1 MKKIILSFLA
11 SIGFLTLLGCVGFYF
26 MINALLKN
34 ISIEEEEE
42 KITHNSV
49 LNLKVGR
56 LPFAD
61 VTTNGDIIS
70 LVTSGRT
77 PSLFETIS
85 ALKQAAT
92 DSRIKGVFLNIEGSS
107 LTLAQ
112 AQELREALTLF
123 REAKKPIY
131 AFAYSFGEGAG
142 GTTPYYLATIADK
155 IFMQPQGNVELTGY
169 AIDSYFMRDF
179 LDKHKVKPQLDRREG
194 YKGIIETYTNNDFS
208 SETKQNLSNLL
219 GNMLDQVTETIATKL
234 NVRHLDIKELIDAA
248 PYVDTVAVDKK
259 LLTQLLHKDEVE
271 KLFDTNPEVKTTF
284 VSVKTYRKSAPT
296 HNTTHSFALV
306 SVSGEITTPAPASY
320 NQEQNSPEKVVKSL
334 QKAAADS
341 SISAIILRIDSPGGT
356 VTGSEAIWYEVNR
369 IANTLK
375 KPIIV
380 SMGTLAASAG
390 YQIAAPATKIVAN
403 PGTITGSIGVASGK
417 ISIKEAAA
425 EFGINLRQIK
435 TAKHAGMWSMA
446 EEFSPEEWANM
457 QKDLDHYYDIFL
469 KKVADGR
476 HLSLDKTR
484 NIAKGQVWTGQQAK
498 EIGLVDELGGFLK
511 ALSVAKQLVNIS
523 EDTPVE
529 IVMMEEPNFIGSFF
543 DDFLGGVE
551 LISHLSQQV
560 KTMMQGQTAVE
571 SKLGFIPH

>member
-11 SIGFLTLLGCVGFYF
+11 SIGFLTLLGGIGFYF
-26 MINALLKN
+26 MISALLKTTV
-34 ISIEEEEE
+34 EEKEE
-42 KITHNSV
+42 KISHNTV

-70 LVTSGRT
+70 LITNGRA
-77 PSLFETIS
+77 PSLFETVS
-85 ALKQAAT
+85 VLKQAAT
-92 DSRIKGVFLNIEGSS
+92 DSRIKGVFLTIEGSNI
-107 LTLAQ
+107 TLAQ

-123 REAKKPIY
+123 QQAKKPIY

-155 IFMQPQGNVELTGY
+155 IFMQPQGSVELTGY
-169 AIDSYFMRDF
+169 AIDSYFVRDL
-179 LDKHKVKPQLDRREG
+179 LDKHKIKPQLDRREG

-208 SETKQNLSNLL
+208 PETKQNLSSLL
-219 GNMLDQVTETIATKL
+219 GNMLDQASEAIATKL
-234 NVRHLDIKELIDAA
+234 NLQYSDIKELIDTA
-248 PYVDTVAVDKK
+248 PYVDTVATDKK
-259 LLTQLLHKDEVE
+259 LINQLLHKDEVE
-271 KLFDTNPEVKTTF
+271 KLFDTNPEVKPTF
-284 VSVKTYRKSAPT
+284 VSIKTYRKNAPT
-296 HNTTHSFALV
+296 HKTTHSFALIAV
-306 SVSGEITTPAPASY
+306 SDQITTPAPASY
-320 NQEQNSPEKVVKSL
+320 NQESNSPEKVVKSL

-341 SISAIILRIDSPGGT
+341 SISAIILRVDSPGGT
-356 VTGSEAIWYEVNR
+356 VTGAEAIWYEVNR

-375 KPIIV
+375 KPLIV

-403 PGTITGSIGVASGK
+403 PGTITGSIGVATGK

-446 EEFSPEEWANM
+446 EEFSPEEWAKI

-484 NIAKGQVWTGQQAK
+484 TIAKGQVWTGKQAK

-511 ALSVAKQLVNIS
+511 AFSVAKQLLNIS
-523 EDTPVE
+523 EESHVE
-529 IVMMEEPNFIGSFF
+529 IVMMEEPSLIGSFF
-543 DDFLGGVE
+543 DDFFGGVE
-551 LISHLSQQV
+551 LISSLNQQV
-560 KTMMQGQTAVE
+560 KTMIQGQTAVE
-571 SKLGFIPH
+571 SKLGFIPR

>member
-11 SIGFLTLLGCVGFYF
+11 SIGFLTLLGCIGFYF
-26 MINALLKN
+26 MISTLLKTT
-34 ISIEEEEE
+34 SEEEE
-42 KITHNSV
+42 KISHNTV

-61 VTTNGDIIS
+61 VTTNSDIIS
-70 LVTSGRT
+70 LVTSGRS
-77 PSLFETIS
+77 PSLFETVS
-85 ALKQAAT
+85 ALKQAAE
-92 DSRIKGVFLNIEGSS
+92 DSRIKGVFLNIEGASI
-107 LTLAQ
+107 TLAQ

-131 AFAYSFGEGAG
+131 AFAYSFGEGTG

-155 IFMQPQGNVELTGY
+155 IFMQPQGSVELTGY
-169 AIDSYFMRDF
+169 AIDSYFVRDL
-179 LDKHKVKPQLDRREG
+179 LDKYKVKPQLDRREG

-208 SETKQNLSNLL
+208 PETKQNLSSLL
-219 GNMLDQVTETIATKL
+219 GNMLDQVSETITTKL
-234 NVRHLDIKELIDAA
+234 NLQHNDIKELIDAA
-248 PYVDTVAVDKK
+248 PFIDTIAADKK
-259 LLTQLLHKDEVE
+259 LINQLLHKDEVE
-271 KLFDTNPEVKTTF
+271 KLFDTNPDVKPTF
-284 VSVKTYRKSAPT
+284 ASIKTYRRNAPT
-296 HNTTHSFALV
+296 HKTAHSFALI
-306 SVSGEITTPAPASY
+306 SVSDEITTPTPASY
-320 NQEQNSPEKVVKSL
+320 NQESNSPEKVVKSL
-334 QKAAADS
+334 QKAANDS
-341 SISAIILRIDSPGGT
+341 SISAIILRVDSPGGT
-356 VTGSEAIWYEVNR
+356 VTGAEAIWYEVNR

-403 PGTITGSIGVASGK
+403 PGTITGSIGVATGK
-417 ISIKEAAA
+417 LSIKEAAA

-484 NIAKGQVWTGQQAK
+484 AIAKGQVWTGKQAK

-511 ALSVAKQLVNIS
+511 AFSVAKQLLNIPEES
-523 EDTPVE
+523 YVE
-529 IVMMEEPNFIGSFF
+529 IVMMEESSLIGSFF
-543 DDFLGGVE
+543 DDFFGGVE
-551 LISHLSQQV
+551 LISNLNQQV
-560 KTMMQGQTAVE
+560 RTVLQGQTAVE